1 MADSKSEW
9 RNRARLLAR
18 VFVFWCGYIAILW
31 LASLVKAK
39 LPQEWGSL
47 AWGLISSVA
56 ILAFTFVFLWRENR
70 RAQDIGLSLKWSSW
84 LRLLIGILL
93 GFVVFS
99 LQILIVDVI
108 AGPIHLTGVGGIAP
122 GVVISAV
129 LSTLALACME
139 ELGFR
144 GYPLRTLVL
153 GFGLWPAQG
162 IVAVAFGLCHFAF
175 GWSWQAILLGVIP
188 SALLFGMAAIASR
201 GLALP
206 IGLHTGLNLAQ
217 SSLRDNSSWG
227 FVALVMNDRVRDRV
241 GKVSPLIGTV
251 VVLLAMLGFW
261 WWQKS
266 REEPEENATI
276 DVEHALAASPSTGK
290 PGEHERRC

>member
-1 MADSKSEW
+1 MA
-9 RNRARLLAR
+9 
-18 VFVFWCGYIAILW
+18 FWCGYMAILW
-31 LASLVKAK
+31 LASLVKAT

-47 AWGLISSVA
+47 AWGLLSSVA
-56 ILAFTFVFLWRENR
+56 ILTLTLVFLRRENR
-70 RAQDIGLSLKWSSW
+70 RAQDIGLSLNRSSW

-93 GFVVFS
+93 GFLIFS
-99 LQILIVDVI
+99 FQIIIVDVI
-108 AGPIHLTGVGGIAP
+108 AGPIHFTGVAEIRSSI
-122 GVVISAV
+122 VMSAV

-153 GFGLWPAQG
+153 ELGVWPAQG
-162 IVAVAFGLCHFAF
+162 IVAVAFGLCHLAF

-201 GLALP
+201 GLALA

-217 SSLRDNSSWG
+217 SSLGGNSSWG

-241 GKVSPLIGTV
+241 GKASPLSGTV
-251 VVLLAMLGFW
+251 VLLLATVGFW
-261 WWQKS
+261 WWKKY
-266 REEPEENATI
+266 RGEPKQSATVE
-276 DVEHALAASPSTGK
+276 VEHTLAASPSTGK
-290 PGEHERRC
+290 SGEGSTV